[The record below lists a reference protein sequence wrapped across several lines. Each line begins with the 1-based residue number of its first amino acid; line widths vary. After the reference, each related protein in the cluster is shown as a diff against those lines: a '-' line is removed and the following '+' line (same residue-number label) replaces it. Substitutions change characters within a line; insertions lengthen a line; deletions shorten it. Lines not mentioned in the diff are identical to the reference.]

1 MTSKSKLT
9 IAAIALP
16 GLMAQS
22 AMGLAA
28 NKQAQ
33 DEAMVLDTIVITG
46 KKPAQ
51 GGLNKTELNAEGIKR
66 RQSQVQD
73 TAKLLEDIPG
83 VSLQAGGGVSSLP
96 IIHGL
101 NDERVKIDV
110 NGMNIVAAC
119 ANHMN
124 PPLSYIDRSNIGT
137 ITVLRGITPVS
148 MGGDS
153 IGGTISVQS
162 AEPVFAE
169 PGKDILLNGS
179 LSGFY
184 RSNGDSFGGSMALGI
199 ANQHVKLGYTGSHSQ
214 SGNYSDA
221 RGVIVKSSAYESQN
235 HAFDLAFK
243 FDNHLLEIKG
253 GQQHIPFQGFPTQR
267 MDMTN
272 NDSIFGNVHYKGT
285 FDWGNLDGR
294 LYLENTSHTMDIED
308 DKFYTNN
315 ATRALTMKMPM
326 EVRGRNFGYK
336 IQAELPINDDHL
348 VRIGNEFHSNRLNEW
363 WPAVKGSMGMSPND
377 FVNLNGATR
386 DRVGSYAE
394 WEANWS
400 PQLKSM
406 LGFRYDH
413 TMTDTGNVQSYQ
425 LTGATVTAANNFNK
439 LNHGRSF
446 DTFDMTAL
454 LQFKPNTMSQFELG
468 YARKNRAPS
477 LYELYPWSNAGMMMT
492 MIGSAGDGNGY
503 LGNINL
509 KPEIAHNVSLTAAF
523 RDSTNNAW
531 EFKATPYFS
540 YVENFI
546 DADRCTTC
554 TQPTNGFYY
563 LQYANHNARLWG
575 IDVNGRADIY
585 KHATFGEFSTRTSLS
600 YVRGQRVDGGNLYH
614 MMPLNAKLSLDHK
627 LQGWKSGLEMQFVD
641 AKSDVQ
647 AIRNEL
653 RTPGYI
659 LLNAKTGYQWKN
671 LSVDVGLDNVLNKQY
686 YHPLGGAYTGDYYAM
701 SIGGGEKGNTRNL
714 PGMGRSVFVGMT
726 LSY

>member
-1 MTSKSKLT
+1 MKSKNKFVF
-9 IAAIALP
+9 AALALPSMIQPLIAL
-16 GLMAQS
+16 AVD
-22 AMGLAA
+22 
-28 NKQAQ
+28 KQAQ
-33 DEAMVLDTIVITG
+33 EETTVLDTIVITG
-46 KKPAQ
+46 KKAAQ
-51 GGLNKTELNAEGIKR
+51 SGLNKTELNAEGITR
-66 RQSQVQD
+66 RQAQVQD

-110 NGMNIVAAC
+110 NGMNIVSAC

-124 PPLSYIDRSNIGT
+124 PALSYIDRSNIGQ

-162 AEPVFAE
+162 AEPVFAK
-169 PGKDILLNGS
+169 PGQDILLNGS

-184 RSNGDSFGGSMALGI
+184 RNNGNSFGGSMALGL
-199 ANQHVKLGYTGSHSQ
+199 ANKNVRLDYTGSHSQ

-221 RGVIVKSSAYESQN
+221 RGIAVKSSAYTSQN
-235 HAFDLAFK
+235 HAFNLAFK
-243 FDNHLLEIKG
+243 FDNHLLEFKG
-253 GQQHIPFQGFPTQR
+253 GQQYIPFQGFPTQR

-294 LYLENTSHTMDIED
+294 VYLENTSHTMDIMD

-315 ATRALTMKMPM
+315 ANRALTMKMPM
-326 EVRGRNFGYK
+326 EVRGRNVGYK
-336 IQAELPINDDHL
+336 IQAELPVNEDHL

-363 WPAVKGSMGMSPND
+363 WPAVKGSMGMAPND

-386 DRVGSYAE
+386 DRVGTFAE
-394 WEANWS
+394 WEANWT
-400 PQLKSM
+400 PELKSM

-413 TMTDTGNVQSYQ
+413 TMTDTGNVGAYQ
-425 LTGATVTAANNFNK
+425 TTGTTVTAANAFNR
-439 LNHGRSF
+439 LNHARSF
-446 DTFDMTAL
+446 DTFDVTAL
-454 LQFKPNTMSQFELG
+454 LQFKPNKMSQFEFG

-477 LYELYPWSNAGMMMT
+477 LYELYPWSTAGMMMT

-503 LGNINL
+503 TGNLNL
-509 KPEIAHNVSLTAAF
+509 KPEVAHNLSLTAAF
-523 RDSTNNAW
+523 RDPTNNAW
-531 EFKATPYFS
+531 DAKVTPYFS

-554 TQPTNGFYY
+554 VQPTNGFYY
-563 LQYANHNARLWG
+563 LKYANHNARLWG
-575 IDVNGRADIY
+575 IDVNGRADLY
-585 KHATFGEFSTRTSLS
+585 KDDNAGQFTARTAMS
-600 YVRGQRVDGGNLYH
+600 YVRGQRMDGGNLYH
-614 MMPLNAKLSLDHK
+614 MMPFNLKVGVDHK
-627 LQGWKSGLEMQFVD
+627 LGGWKSGLEMQFVT
-641 AKSDVQ
+641 AKTDVQ

-671 LSVDVGLDNVLNKQY
+671 LSVDVGLDNLLNKQY
-686 YHPLGGAYTGDYYAM
+686 YHPLGGAYMGDYYAM
-701 SIGGGEKGNTRNL
+701 SLGGAEKGNTRNL
-714 PGMGRSVFVGMT
+714 PGMGRAVFVGMT